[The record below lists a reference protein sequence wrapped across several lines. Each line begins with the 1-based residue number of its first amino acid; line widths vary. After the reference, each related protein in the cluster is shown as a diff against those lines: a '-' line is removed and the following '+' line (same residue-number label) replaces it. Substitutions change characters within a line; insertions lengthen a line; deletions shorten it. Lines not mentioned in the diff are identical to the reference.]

1 MTDRRSQTTARAR
14 ACAIL
19 VTKGDDSVH
28 LIKVRLA
35 KLEGCLRDCV
45 AVAKHPQ
52 NTAQRSGITRYDER
66 YIISLTFTIKIIT
79 LLFGVH
85 AFNAFQAAAPGSGSL
100 EVWNRWDSP
109 AYLNVARHGYTS
121 TGPDR
126 VQLVILP
133 LYPFC
138 VHAFAVIA
146 RNYLISAFVVS
157 GVAAAVAAV
166 LLYKLTRLDNSR
178 ATALKAVWL
187 MLIFPSSFFL
197 HIAYAESLFLALAIG
212 CLYAARSDRWMVS
225 GITGALAAMTR
236 INGLIL
242 IPALATE
249 AIQQFISSRKWRSQ
263 WLWALAPL
271 GGFAAYLFANYTT
284 TGDALAFLSIQHEN
298 WHKSL
303 DWPWRAIH
311 GSFDLIRFG
320 RPNEASIRGLE
331 ESLFIVLGLACSVAA
346 WLTMRPAYASW
357 MTLNWILFTSVG
369 FILCI
374 PRYTLV
380 MFPIYILL
388 AHIARYR
395 ICAAI
400 ITTWCLLSS
409 GLLIALFVR
418 GWWVS

>member
-1 MTDRRSQTTARAR
+1 MSTT
-14 ACAIL
+14 
-19 VTKGDDSVH
+19 
-28 LIKVRLA
+28 
-35 KLEGCLRDCV
+35 
-45 AVAKHPQ
+45 
-52 NTAQRSGITRYDER
+52 
-66 YIISLTFTIKIIT
+66 
-79 LLFGVH
+79 
-85 AFNAFQAAAPGSGSL
+85 
-100 EVWNRWDSP
+100 
-109 AYLNVARHGYTS
+109 
-121 TGPDR
+121 R
-126 VQLVILP
+126 VE
-133 LYPFC
+133 
-138 VHAFAVIA
+138 
-146 RNYLISAFVVS
+146 
-157 GVAAAVAAV
+157 
-166 LLYKLTRLDNSR
+166 D
-178 ATALKAVWL
+178 
-187 MLIFPSSFFL
+187 
-197 HIAYAESLFLALAIG
+197 ESLFLALAIG

-242 IPALATE
+242 ILALATE

-320 RPNEASIRGLE
+320 RPNEAAIRGLE

-357 MTLNWILFTSVG
+357 MTLNWILFTSAG